1 MINTV
6 LATVI
11 IYTLAGCPFCAKA
24 KKLLDE
30 KNIHYQEIEVDYE
43 DIVKRKEV
51 AALAEGRTT
60 FPQIFINDKSIGGCD
75 DLYKLD
81 SEGRVDQLL
90 SEKK

>member
-11 IYTLAGCPFCAKA
+11 IYTLAGCPFCTKA

-30 KNIHYQEIEVDYE
+30 KNVNYQEIEVDYE
-43 DIVKRKEV
+43 DTAKRKEV
-51 AALAEGRTT
+51 AILAEGRST
-60 FPQIFINDKSIGGCD
+60 FPQIFINSKSIGGCD

-81 SEGRVDQLL
+81 NEKKLTELL
-90 SEKK
+90 SKI